1 MNITSLIAILVALFL
16 IDPLIAQNDS
26 IASDSTKR
34 KIKYFELSFGQSVLF
49 IPNSRLA
56 AIRNDASIIVPT
68 NAILFLAELRPTKKV
83 RIPLFFN
90 LPTETKQYIVD
101 GQIINEKA
109 SITFG
114 TGVQF
119 KLFHINLDSH
129 TRVEFEIGPL
139 ASFIFNKRNDIV
151 LAPVFAGRF
160 RIIQGQHFTMYLGCS
175 YSMGIKAFGI
185 LYGTGSVF

>member
-1 MNITSLIAILVALFL
+1 MNTKLILTLLLALFL
-16 IDPLIAQNDS
+16 LEPFNAQKDS
-26 IASDSTKR
+26 IKTDTTKR

-68 NAILFLAELRPTKKV
+68 NAILFLAELRPTKTI

-101 GQIINEKA
+101 GAIINEKA
-109 SITFG
+109 SVTFG

-119 KLFHINLDSH
+119 KLFQIKLDETSKI
-129 TRVEFEIGPL
+129 EFEIGPL

-151 LAPVFAGRF
+151 LAPVIAGRF
-160 RIIQGQHFTMYLGCS
+160 RIIQGQRFTMYLGCS